1 MTGPGSARTRAV
13 DVDEDEQQGSQPA
26 TAAATVVAT
35 GAATVVV
42 QAVVNGSSGVDATV
56 STPMLGDQKDSA
68 AKYPD
73 YQTTLRTILFSARE
87 MAKPMGLENLRPAEV
102 KVKGKARPVS
112 SEDCGQVF
120 ITFTCS
126 SRSDSD

>member
-56 STPMLGDQKDSA
+56 SSPMLGDQKDSA

-87 MAKPMGLENLRPAEV
+87 MAKPMGLENLRPAEA
-102 KVKGKARPVS
+102 KS
-112 SEDCGQVF
+112 
-120 ITFTCS
+120 
-126 SRSDSD
+126 